1 MGTEQKKT
9 KRAGFPWRRTL
20 PLLALGIGFAI
31 FFALGL
37 DDYLSLDTLRRN
49 RAWLMRQVDESAALA
64 GLAYVA
70 AYILVVAFSLPGGA
84 FMTIAGGFLFGQWLG
99 TAYVVVAATA
109 GATVLFLAARTAL
122 GGLLRARAGP
132 FLKKMEAGFR
142 ENALSY
148 LFVLRLVPV
157 FPFFIVNLVPAFLG
171 VRLRDFV
178 IATFFGIIPATFVYV
193 RLGVGLGSIFDAG
206 GEFSAKAVFTPEMVT
221 ALLGLAVL
229 ALLPVAYKKFKAG
242 RGR

>member
-1 MGTEQKKT
+1 MGD
-9 KRAGFPWRRTL
+9 KRGLGFYV
-20 PLLALGIGFAI
+20 LAA
-31 FFALGL
+31 FFTLGL

-70 AYILVVAFSLPGGA
+70 AYVVVVAFSLPGGA

-132 FLKKMEAGFR
+132 FLKKM
-142 ENALSY
+142 
-148 LFVLRLVPV
+148 
-157 FPFFIVNLVPAFLG
+157 
-171 VRLRDFV
+171 
-178 IATFFGIIPATFVYV
+178 
-193 RLGVGLGSIFDAG
+193 
-206 GEFSAKAVFTPEMVT
+206 
-221 ALLGLAVL
+221 
-229 ALLPVAYKKFKAG
+229 
-242 RGR
+242 